1 MKIYTKTGDNGQ
13 TSLFGGE
20 KVSKSYIRV
29 DAYGTVDE
37 LNSYLGLLR
46 DLIDNEDHKVVLLKI
61 QNELF
66 IIGSHLATPPHKEI
80 LKSGKQRLKIGNIDA
95 EEITFLENLI
105 DHMNETLPIM
115 THFILPGGHQIVSNC
130 HIARNVCRRVERKI
144 VKLNEVSYVDNNILI
159 YINRLSDYL
168 FVLARKLAMELNII
182 EIKWNE

>member
-20 KVSKSYIRV
+20 KVSKAHIRV
-29 DAYGTVDE
+29 DTYGTVDE
-37 LNSYLGLLR
+37 LNSHIGLLR
-46 DLIDNEDHKVVLLKI
+46 DLINNELHKKNLLKI

-66 IIGSHLATPPHKEI
+66 VIGSHLATPPHKEM
-80 LKSGKQRLKIGNIDA
+80 LKSGKQRLKIGTIDA
-95 EEITFLENLI
+95 ENIKYIENEIDI
-105 DHMNETLPIM
+105 MNDVLPVM

-130 HIARNVCRRVERKI
+130 HIARNVCRRVERKV
-144 VKLNEVSYVDNNILI
+144 VKLNEVSYVDTNILI

-168 FVLARKLAMELNII
+168 FVLARKLASELQID